1 MTENSREAELKI
13 TADASGVRAGVE
25 QAKTALGDLSKAAE
39 REGAKAGAGVEKVGE
54 GAEKASTKVEREV
67 GRMAQAIQRATAAA
81 EAGGRGTAAYFES
94 IAKQRG
100 ITGDA
105 LKPYIDD
112 LKRAEAAQNAARAG
126 LGNIGISAGQTAAAL
141 RQVPAQFTDIVTSLQ
156 AGQAPLTVLLQQG
169 GQLKDSF
176 GGAGAAAKALGG
188 YVLGLV
194 NPFTVAAAAVAGL
207 GFAYIKGTEE
217 AQAFQKTLIL
227 TGNAAGTTAL
237 QLSTIAASISGFGVT
252 QGAAAD
258 ALNQLAATGK
268 VGADNLGRFA
278 AAAVQ
283 LQRVGGPAV
292 EETVKAF
299 AELGKDPLQA
309 ALKLNESTN
318 FLTASLY
325 QQIKAL
331 EDQGR
336 ATEAAKVAQE
346 AFAAV
351 IEDRFPKLQANLGLI
366 ESSWLRIKDA
376 IKGAADSALNVGRP
390 ETLDEL
396 QRKLFELQS
405 RRARVADSGSF
416 YMDGALPRRSSAEL
430 GRLDRE
436 IELNRKKTEELLK
449 QEFVGSVL
457 AEQKKQEN
465 EQTAAG
471 IEFDKIVSANLSN
484 EAKLRKEIQ
493 RIEQLGLAAGK
504 SRFEIDKQ
512 IAAAREKLDK
522 PSAADNEL
530 TSIKAKIAAAEQYQR
545 ALAAQGFQA
554 KELTEGEKLAA
565 KIREDLTGKLSASEK
580 ATLRLAL
587 AEAERLAGIE
597 KGNNAFKKQVDL
609 VEKSRQ
615 ATTAQAIAVGNEAD
629 AILERAKQ
637 QEAANSVYGQSKT
650 AIEKLTLAELKKQA
664 RDLEAT
670 DNVDPRYLAG
680 LYAKIDAQE
689 RYSAALK
696 ATDYK
701 TLNAGLDEW
710 LRGATEQ
717 QKLFQDEQQ
726 LAGLTRLEREKVV
739 AARQVELKLAKELA
753 KIDQSGLSEA
763 EKDALRI
770 KARQAAEVE
779 SSAAVA
785 KVVRDDWAKTAD
797 DIERG
802 LTDALIRGFDSGKS
816 LGRSLRD
823 YLVNLFKTTTVK
835 FAVQAL
841 VGGSGNSIGSLLG
854 ASGAQSGSSPLGSL
868 GNLGSLFGLGS
879 GTGAFGTAFSG
890 GTILGS
896 DAIGAGFTAF
906 TSGSGT
912 LAGNLGQILGGVNGS
927 LSAIGGLGGALG
939 YGSALVSLSQ
949 GKYGS
954 AAGTAL
960 GTAFGGPIG
969 AAIGGAIGGAI
980 DKAFGS
986 VGANQS
992 GAAYLSNGTTGQAVN
1007 NGMFG
1012 LDRAYG
1018 DSVGKYFS
1026 QGVQDAL
1033 KASTSTGASLL
1044 NSISTAFGGTGGY
1057 QVGAFFASDNTR
1069 ASQGNRSVLGPNGQ
1083 VLSSFSGSGLDKD
1096 PTKGLQQL
1104 TTALAGDVRS
1114 ALQQID
1120 IPAWA
1125 KSQLQMLTGD
1135 VSFEQLTGVVQSIL
1149 ATKDAFLSLGQAMPQ
1164 LKNLTDGAVE
1174 GLLQAFNGI
1183 DNLKTAAGSYYENFY
1198 TEAEKS
1204 ARATQ
1209 QLTDQLSA
1217 VGVALPA
1224 TRDAYRQLVEA
1235 QDLNTESGR
1244 KAYAALLQLSPAFA
1258 ALVPATESLA
1268 DSATQTAAEVAAA
1281 AAKMAEAGRK
1291 VLADLAA
1298 QQGDLQVELLR
1309 AQGKAEEAAALERQ
1323 QALAKLTEG
1332 LSAADTAAATA
1343 AYDLVLGLKA
1353 QIQATNDAKSAAEQA
1368 AQAAQA
1374 AAQAEA
1380 QRVAAIASE
1389 RDGLVTR
1396 LLQAQG
1402 DTAGLRARELAGL
1415 DESNRA
1421 LLERIFAIE
1430 DEKAAQAAAAQAAQ
1444 EAAQAAQQLRQA
1456 WQSVT
1461 DSIFGEVQRIRG
1473 LVNGTSPQSLAN
1485 AQSQFAITTAQA
1497 RAGDQEAAKLLP
1509 GLSQTL
1515 LQLAEAGA
1523 ASLLDLQRIRA
1534 QVAASLEQTGTGLAT
1549 RFGLSLPKFDTG
1561 TNYVPRDMA
1570 AIVHEGEAI
1579 VPRRFNPAAGGG
1591 AGSANNDALLKEVS
1605 GLREDNQAQALAIVK
1620 LQIEINRLLKK
1631 WDSDGIP
1638 EERKVVA

>member
-1 MTENSREAELKI
+1 MAENSREAELKI

-39 REGAKAGAGVEKVGE
+39 REGAKAGAGVEKIGD
-54 GAEKASTKVEREV
+54 GAEKASGKVEREV

-100 ITGDA
+100 TADA
-105 LKPYIDD
+105 LKPYIED
-112 LKRAEAAQNAARAG
+112 LKRAEAAQNAARTS
-126 LGNIGISAGQTAAAL
+126 LGNIGVSAGQTAAAL

-194 NPFTVAAAAVAGL
+194 NPFTIAAAAVAGL
-207 GFAYIKGTEE
+207 GFAYIKGAEE

-227 TGNAAGTTAL
+227 TGNAAGTTAQ
-237 QLSTIAASISGFGVT
+237 QLSAIAASITASGIT

-283 LQRVGGPAV
+283 LERVGGPAV
-292 EETVKAF
+292 EQTVKAF
-299 AELGKDPLQA
+299 AELGKSPLEA

-331 EDQGR
+331 EEQGR

-376 IKGAADSALNVGRP
+376 IKGAADSALNIGRP
-390 ETLDEL
+390 ETLDDL

-405 RRARVADSGSF
+405 RRARIADGGAF

-430 GRLDRE
+430 GRLDAE
-436 IELNRKKTEELLK
+436 IAKVEKKTAELLK
-449 QEFVGSVL
+449 QQFIGDVL
-457 AEQKKQEN
+457 ATQARDQDAATEAALKADKELEKLGIKRLTLAQQE
-465 EQTAAG
+465 
-471 IEFDKIVSANLSN
+471 
-484 EAKLRKEIQ
+484 EALR
-493 RIEQLGLAAGK
+493 RTLVAGK
-504 SRFEIDKQ
+504 AKEEDIEKA
-512 IAAAREKLDK
+512 IAALRERNRDK
-522 PSAADNEL
+522 SAD
-530 TSIKAKIAAAEQYQR
+530 AAAKRAMEQEA
-545 ALAAQGFQA
+545 AL
-554 KELTEGEKLAA
+554 L
-565 KIREDLTGKLSASEK
+565 
-580 ATLRLAL
+580 
-587 AEAERLAGIE
+587 ERLAGLS
-597 KGNNAFKKQVDL
+597 GNYQQGLNELQAARKRGVITEEQY
-609 VEKSRQ
+609 VEKVKELI
-615 ATTAQAIAVGNEAD
+615 AQQPFAV
-629 AILERAKQ
+629 
-637 QEAANSVYGQSKT
+637 
-650 AIEKLTLAELKKQA
+650 
-664 RDLEAT
+664 
-670 DNVDPRYLAG
+670 
-680 LYAKIDAQE
+680 
-689 RYSAALK
+689 
-696 ATDYK
+696 
-701 TLNAGLDEW
+701 
-710 LRGATEQ
+710 
-717 QKLFQDEQQ
+717 
-726 LAGLTRLEREKVV
+726 
-739 AARQVELKLAKELA
+739 KLAKEQADAAKQVADAQQRGNEIYEKTLDALKQSADAAGKQVQKLRDEEEALGVSAALNVSLA
-753 KIDQSGLSEA
+753 QAIELVTIKRLEEQRARAVATNDQAAADAIQREINARKELAVLIGN
-763 EKDALRI
+763 KDARDTA
-770 KARQAAEVE
+770 KKAAEE
-779 SSAAVA
+779 TA
-785 KVVRDDWAKTAD
+785 RDWQRVSDQ
-797 DIERG
+797 IGQG
-802 LTDALIRGFDSGKS
+802 LTDSLFRAFEAGRGFFDTLWKGI
-816 LGRSLRD
+816 
-823 YLVNLFKTTTVK
+823 VNTFKTTVLK
-835 FAVQAL
+835 LAIQGVDGKSGI
-841 VGGSGNSIGSLLG
+841 VGS
-854 ASGAQSGSSPLGSL
+854 ALGSL
-868 GNLGSLFGLGS
+868 GIPGFSGSGIGGGLGSL
-879 GTGAFGTAFSG
+879 G
-890 GTILGS
+890 GNI
-896 DAIGAGFTAF
+896 
-906 TSGSGT
+906 
-912 LAGNLGQILGGVNGS
+912 
-927 LSAIGGLGGALG
+927 
-939 YGSALVSLSQ
+939 
-949 GKYGS
+949 
-954 AAGTAL
+954 GTAL
-960 GTAFGGPIG
+960 GLDKLGLGSIDSLFARVAGPIAAISNIANGKIATGIGSGIG
-969 AAIGGAIGGAI
+969 AVFGNSLGLAIGGAIGGAI

-992 GAAYLSNGTTGQAVN
+992 GASYLSNGTTGQAVN

-1012 LDRAYG
+1012 LDRAWG
-1018 DSVGKYFS
+1018 DSIGKYFS

-1044 NSISTAFGGTGGY
+1044 NAISTAFGGQGGY

-1083 VLSSFSGSGLDKD
+1083 ILSSFSGSGLDKD

-1120 IPAWA
+1120 IPGWA
-1125 KSQLQMLTGD
+1125 KAELQQLTGD
-1135 VSFEQLTGVVQSIL
+1135 VSFEQLSSVVQNIL
-1149 ATKDAFLSLGQAMPQ
+1149 ATKDAFNSLGAAMPQ

-1174 GLLQAFNGI
+1174 GLLKAFSGI
-1183 DNLKTAAGSYYENFY
+1183 DNLKTAASSYYDNFY
-1198 TEAEKS
+1198 SDAEKT
-1204 ARATQ
+1204 AAATAS
-1209 QLTDQLSA
+1209 LSKELE
-1217 VGVALPA
+1217 ALGLSVPSS
-1224 TRDAYRQLVEA
+1224 RDAYRALVEA
-1235 QDLNTESGR
+1235 QDLSTASGQA
-1244 KAYAALLQLSPAFA
+1244 AYAQLLKLAPAFA
-1258 ALVPATESLA
+1258 ALVPAVASAGDAAAQAAA
-1268 DSATQTAAEVAAA
+1268 DMEAA
-1281 AAKMAEAGRK
+1281 AAKLAEAGRR

-1332 LSAADTAAATA
+1332 LSTADAAAATA
-1343 AYDLVLGLKA
+1343 AYDLVQGLKA

-1380 QRVAAIASE
+1380 QRVAAIADQ
-1389 RDGLVTR
+1389 RAGLITR

-1402 DTAGLRARELAGL
+1402 DTAGLRAQELAGL

-1421 LLERIFAIE
+1421 LLERIYAIE

-1461 DSIFGEVQRIRG
+1461 DSIFGEVARIRG
-1473 LVNGTSPQSLAN
+1473 LVNGTSPESLAN

-1549 RFGLSLPKFDTG
+1549 RFGLSLPKFATG

-1579 VPRRFNPAAGGG
+1579 VPRAYNPAASG
-1591 AGSANNDALLKEVS
+1591 GSAAAKDSALLDEVV
-1605 GLREDNQAQALAIVK
+1605 GLREDNRAQALAIVK
-1620 LQIEINRLLKK
+1620 LQAEIARLLRT
-1631 WDSDGIP
+1631 WDGSGIP
-1638 EERKVVA
+1638 EQRATA

>member
-1 MTENSREAELKI
+1 MAENSREAELKI

-39 REGAKAGAGVEKVGE
+39 REGAKAGAGVEKIGD
-54 GAEKASTKVEREV
+54 GAEKASGKVEREV

-100 ITGDA
+100 TADA
-105 LKPYIDD
+105 LKPYIED
-112 LKRAEAAQNAARAG
+112 LKRAEAAQNAARAS
-126 LGNIGISAGQTAAAL
+126 LGNIGVSAGQTAAAL
-141 RQVPAQFTDIVTSLQ
+141 RQVPAQFTDIVTSLA

-188 YVLGLV
+188 YVLGLI

-207 GFAYIKGTEE
+207 GFAYIKGAEE

-237 QLSTIAASISGFGVT
+237 QLSTIAASISGLGVT

-283 LQRVGGPAV
+283 LERVGGPAV
-292 EETVKAF
+292 EQTVKAF
-299 AELGKDPLQA
+299 AELGKSPLEA

-331 EDQGR
+331 EEQGR

-376 IKGAADSALNVGRP
+376 IKGAADSALNIGRP
-390 ETLDEL
+390 ETLDDL

-405 RRARVADSGSF
+405 RRARIADSGAF
-416 YMDGALPRRSSAEL
+416 YMDGVLPRRSSAEL
-430 GRLDRE
+430 GRLDADIAKVE
-436 IELNRKKTEELLK
+436 KQTAELLK
-449 QEFVGSVL
+449 QQFIGDVL
-457 AEQKKQEN
+457 AKQDADRLKTVQARE
-465 EQTAAG
+465 
-471 IEFDKIVSANLSN
+471 EFDKIALSNLSN
-484 EAKLRKEIQ
+484 EQKLKLEIQ
-493 RIEQLGLAAGK
+493 RIEKLGLAAGVEREK
-504 SRFEIDKQ
+504 IEKA

-554 KELTEGEKLAA
+554 KELTEGEKIAA

-597 KGNNAFKKQVDL
+597 KGNNAFKKQVEL

-615 ATTAQAIAVGNEAD
+615 TTIAQAVAVGNEAD

-637 QEAANSVYGQSKT
+637 QEAANAVYGQSKT

-680 LYAKIDAQE
+680 LYAKIEAQE
-689 RYSAALK
+689 RYTAALK

-710 LRGATEQ
+710 LRSATEQ
-717 QKLFQDEQQ
+717 QRLFQDEQQ
-726 LAGLTRLEREKVV
+726 LAGMTRLEREKII
-739 AARQVELKLAKELA
+739 AARQVELRLAK
-753 KIDQSGLSEA
+753 QLSEIDKSSATDA
-763 EKDALRI
+763 EKAELRI

-785 KVVRDDWAKTAD
+785 KVVRDDWARTAD
-797 DIERG
+797 QVEQTI
-802 LTDALIRGFDSGKS
+802 TDALMRGFESGK
-816 LGRSLRD
+816 GFAQNLRD
-823 YLVNLFKTTTVK
+823 TVVNLFKTLVLRPVIQ
-835 FAVQAL
+835 ASVQPLANSL
-841 VGGSGNSIGSLLG
+841 TGSVGNLLGLNGASVGG
-854 ASGAQSGSSPLGSL
+854 AQ
-868 GNLGSLFGLGS
+868 GNLGSLSLFSSTGIGS
-879 GTGAFGTAFSG
+879 AFSG
-890 GTILGS
+890 GSSL
-896 DAIGAGFTAF
+896 
-906 TSGSGT
+906 
-912 LAGNLGQILGGVNGS
+912 LAS
-927 LSAIGGLGGALG
+927 IGGAAGIANSV
-939 YGSALVSLSQ
+939 YQLSQ
-949 GKYGS
+949 GKYGA
-954 AAGTAL
+954 AAGSAL
-960 GTAFGGPIG
+960 GTYLGGPIG
-969 AAIGGAIGGAI
+969 AALGSAIGGAI

-992 GAAYLSNGTTGQAVN
+992 GASYLSNGTTGQAVN

-1012 LDRAYG
+1012 LDRAWG
-1018 DSVGKYFS
+1018 DSIGKYFS

-1044 NSISTAFGGTGGY
+1044 NAISTAFGGQGGY

-1083 VLSSFSGSGLDKD
+1083 ILSSFSGSGLDKD

-1120 IPAWA
+1120 IPGWA
-1125 KSQLQMLTGD
+1125 KAELQQLTGD
-1135 VSFEQLTGVVQSIL
+1135 VSFEQLSSVVQNIL
-1149 ATKDAFLSLGQAMPQ
+1149 ATKDAFNSLGAVMPQ
-1164 LKNLTDGAVE
+1164 LKSLTDGAVE
-1174 GLLQAFNGI
+1174 GLLKAFSGI
-1183 DNLKTAAGSYYENFY
+1183 DNLKAAASSYYDNFYSDAEKTAAATASLTKEL
-1198 TEAEKS
+1198 EA
-1204 ARATQ
+1204 
-1209 QLTDQLSA
+1209 LGLS
-1217 VGVALPA
+1217 VPSS
-1224 TRDAYRQLVEA
+1224 RDAYRALVEA
-1235 QDLNTESGR
+1235 QDLSTASGQA
-1244 KAYAALLQLSPAFA
+1244 AYAQLLKLAPAFA
-1258 ALVPATESLA
+1258 ALVPAVASAGDAAAQAAA
-1268 DSATQTAAEVAAA
+1268 DMQAA
-1281 AAKMAEAGRK
+1281 AAKMAEAGRR
-1291 VLADLAA
+1291 VLADLAS

-1332 LSAADTAAATA
+1332 LSTADAAAATA

-1380 QRVAAIASE
+1380 QRVAAIADQ
-1389 RDGLVTR
+1389 RAGLITR

-1402 DTAGLRARELAGL
+1402 DTAGLRAQELAGL
-1415 DESNRA
+1415 DASNRA
-1421 LLERIFAIE
+1421 LLERIYAIE

-1461 DSIFGEVQRIRG
+1461 DSIFGEVARIRG

-1549 RFGLSLPKFDTG
+1549 RFGLSLPKFATG

-1579 VPRRFNPAAGGG
+1579 VPRAYNPAASGG
-1591 AGSANNDALLKEVS
+1591 AARIDTAEVVNV
-1605 GLREDNQAQALAIVK
+1605 LRELLDAVRAGDLSSVK
-1620 LQIEINRLLKK
+1620 LQTEANRLLRK
-1631 WDSDGIP
+1631 WDGEGLP
-1638 EERKVVA
+1638 ETRVTA